1 MYDEELPK
9 PKTRLKL
16 PQKLVTVGLWG
27 AAGLMAVVVLRTI
40 FASPEPTELTVQ
52 SEPTESPVPTAETL
66 VVSRQQAWDK
76 LQADCRVSL
85 LTAKA
90 DVDDEL
96 ALGRGGK
103 WAMQAKLEAQ
113 RTPSRDDFDWLSQAF
128 LAYGSKVQAMSA
140 GTGQIVTSA
149 KTVRAYRDL
158 SASLQD
164 IAMAITTPPNA
175 ATRNAVPTMTLNN
188 AIDQCRRS
196 IEAYRG
202 LRDDAANDARTK
214 EQQQSEQ
221 TPAVKPAIEPGSDN
235 GGTDNADNK

>member
-1 MYDEELPK
+1 MYNDEGLPK
-9 PKTRLKL
+9 PKPRFKL
-16 PQKLVTVGLWG
+16 PQKARAVGLWG
-27 AAGLMAVVVLRTI
+27 AAGLMAVVVLRTV
-40 FASPEPTELTVQ
+40 FSSPEPTELTVQ
-52 SEPTESPVPTAETL
+52 SPEQSEPIPTTETL
-66 VVSRQQAWDK
+66 VVSRQQTWDK

-85 LTAKA
+85 LAAKA

-103 WAMQAKLEAQ
+103 WAIQAKVEAQ
-113 RTPSRDDFDWLSQAF
+113 RTPGRDDFDWLSQAF
-128 LAYGSKVQAMSA
+128 LAYGSKVQQMSA
-140 GTGQIVTSA
+140 GTGQIVASA

-164 IAMAITTPPNA
+164 IAMAITTPPST

-214 EQQQSEQ
+214 EQQQTE
-221 TPAVKPAIEPGSDN
+221 TVKPAIEPGSDN
-235 GGTDNADNK
+235 GGNSDANDQ

>member
-1 MYDEELPK
+1 MYNDEELPAK
-9 PKTRLKL
+9 PKPRFKL
-16 PQKLVTVGLWG
+16 PQKAIAVGLWG
-27 AAGLMAVVVLRTI
+27 AAGLMTVVVLRTI

-52 SEPTESPVPTAETL
+52 SPDQNDTIPKTETL

-76 LQADCRVSL
+76 LQADCRVTL
-85 LTAKA
+85 LAAKS

-113 RTPSRDDFDWLSQAF
+113 RTPGRDDFDWLSQAF
-128 LAYGSKVQAMSA
+128 LAYGSKVQQMSA
-140 GTGQIVTSA
+140 GTGQIVASA

-175 ATRNAVPTMTLNN
+175 ATRNAVPALTLNN

-202 LRDDAANDARTK
+202 LRDDAANEARTK
-214 EQQQSEQ
+214 EQQQQDEQ
-221 TPAVKPAIEPGSDN
+221 TVKPESDASGGN
-235 GGTDNADNK
+235 GDANDQ

>member
-1 MYDEELPK
+1 MYDDEILPK
-9 PKTRLKL
+9 PKTRLTL
-16 PQKLVTVGLWG
+16 PQKAIAIGLWG
-27 AAGLMAVVVLRTI
+27 IAGVMTLVVIRSI
-40 FASPEPTELTVQ
+40 FSSPQPTELTVQ
-52 SEPTESPVPTAETL
+52 PEQTEPIPTAETL

-85 LTAKA
+85 LAAKA

-103 WAMQAKLEAQ
+103 WALQAKLEAQ
-113 RTPSRDDFDWLSQAF
+113 RTPGRDDFDWLSQAF
-128 LAYGSKVQAMSA
+128 LAYGSKVQQMSA
-140 GTGQIVTSA
+140 GSGQIIANA

-158 SASLQD
+158 SNSLAD
-164 IAMAITTPPNA
+164 IAMAITTPPNT
-175 ATRNAVPTMTLNN
+175 ATRNAVPTLTLNN

-214 EQQQSEQ
+214 EQQPPQP
-221 TPAVKPAIEPGSDN
+221 TVKPAIQPGSD
-235 GGTDNADNK
+235 GGTDADN